1 MVQMKK
7 TIFIIILLFIIS
19 LFIHIPN
26 YLELNDL
33 IIIDKIDIDCENKT
47 INYNEVIPYKDN
59 NSIDYKY
66 KEYSYKYKNINEFFN
81 IKNIYYKKAKIKW
94 KNC

>member
-1 MVQMKK
+1 MKK

-19 LFIHIPN
+19 LFVHIPN

-33 IIIDKIDIDCENKT
+33 IIIDKIDIDCKNKT

-59 NSIDYKY
+59 NGIDYKY
-66 KEYSYKYKNINEFFN
+66 KEHSYKYENINEFFN
-81 IKNIYYKKAKIKW
+81 MKNIYYKKAKIKW
-94 KNC
+94 NNCKK

>member
-1 MVQMKK
+1 MKK

-66 KEYSYKYKNINEFFN
+66 KEVHINKTDYKRNEKYLSEYF
-81 IKNIYYKKAKIKW
+81 KVV
-94 KNC
+94 

>member
-1 MVQMKK
+1 MNK

-33 IIIDKIDIDCENKT
+33 IIIDKIDIDCQNKT
-47 INYNEVIPYKDN
+47 INYKEVIPYKDN
-59 NSIDYKY
+59 NSINYKY
-66 KEYSYKYKNINEFFN
+66 KD
-81 IKNIYYKKAKIKW
+81 
-94 KNC
+94 